1 MPAEVFDDPLR
12 IACVFSNGAGTVRRA
27 GAAGNP
33 VLGRQMLSGLAGLV
47 HPHGVVDSRATVDKY
62 LRAIRDAAAA
72 FPGGGELGAAGLS
85 RARVAEYLWGCPHER
100 ESLTRRM
107 LVAFDEASGA
117 LPGPVRELLEGRPFN
132 LRRVRGY
139 RPLAPYSENEWQRL
153 RQACRQVADDSFAA
167 HRAMLRAAET
177 GGDPACG
184 PVTPEAVAWWMV
196 RNGPAS
202 GRGFAGRLNLSSSA
216 MIGAGPWVSQAR
228 RALFAGTE
236 ATIAYRLLFG
246 VLTGIVPDGIDGLG
260 TGDLDWAG
268 DTAMLVGY
276 VKGRTARESVTLG
289 RAAVRLVEQWLA
301 HTELA
306 RRFAPPG
313 LAGTLWLR
321 CEPLGHGGTWF
332 GGPIDSDY
340 VRAWA
345 GRRGLLADDG
355 SPLSVHRHR
364 IRTTFQSLRDREA
377 WFGSTRATIDP
388 NHGPQV
394 EGDSYLTAATPA
406 QRAAVDSI
414 IADAQAGLL
423 GKARP
428 PVLSGG
434 HGTAG
439 LAARF
444 PELAA
449 GLTLGDEAITRL
461 AGGQHDVFT
470 AACADP
476 LSGLHGPAGKPCPA
490 RPWVCLLC
498 PLAVFAP
505 RHAPNL
511 LRLKAFFARQ
521 WEQLPARHFM
531 AVFGPYAQ
539 RIEEVLACYD
549 PHLLAAAASKVA
561 GSDAELP
568 LRAEEL
574 TR

>member
-1 MPAEVFDDPLR
+1 MPAEILDDPLR
-12 IACVFSNGAGTVRRA
+12 IACVFSNGSGTVRPA
-27 GAAGNP
+27 GVAGNP

-47 HPHGVVDSRATVDKY
+47 HPHGVVDSKATVDKY
-62 LRAIRDAAAA
+62 LWAIRDAAAA

-85 RARVAEYLWGCPHER
+85 RARVAEYLWGCPQER

-107 LVAFDEASGA
+107 LVAFGEAGGA

-132 LRRVRGY
+132 LRRGRNH
-139 RPLAPYSENEWQRL
+139 RPLAPYSESEWQRL
-153 RQACRQVADDSFAA
+153 RQACRQIADDSFAA
-167 HRAMLRAAET
+167 HRAMLRAAGT

-184 PVTPEAVAWWMV
+184 PVTPQAVAWWMA
-196 RNGPAS
+196 RNGPVS
-202 GRGFAGRLNLSSSA
+202 GRGFARRLNLSSPV
-216 MIGAGPWVSQAR
+216 MIEAGPWVSRAR

-236 ATIAYRLLFG
+236 TVIAYRLLFG

-268 DTAMLVGY
+268 DTAMLACY
-276 VKGRTARESVTLG
+276 IKGRTARESVTLG

-313 LAGTLWLR
+313 LAGALWLR
-321 CEPLGHGGTWF
+321 YEPLGHGGAWF
-332 GGPIDSDY
+332 GGQVDCDY
-340 VRAWA
+340 VKTWA
-345 GRRGLLADDG
+345 ARQGLLADDG

-364 IRTTFQSLRDREA
+364 IRTTFQSLRDRKA

-388 NHGPQV
+388 NHSPQV

-406 QRAAVDSI
+406 QRAAIDSI
-414 IADAQAGLL
+414 IADAQAGLV

-434 HGTAG
+434 HSAAG

-449 GLTLGDEAITRL
+449 GLPAGDEAIAWL
-461 AGGQHDVFT
+461 AGGQQDVFT
-470 AACADP
+470 AACAGP

-498 PLAVFAP
+498 PLAVFTP
-505 RHAPNL
+505 RHAANL

-521 WEQLPARHFM
+521 WQQLPAGHFM

-539 RIEEVLACYD
+539 RIEQVLACYD
-549 PHLLAAAASKVA
+549 PRLLAAAASGVT
-561 GSDAELP
+561 GRDAELP

-574 TR
+574 TQ

>member
-12 IACVFSNGAGTVRRA
+12 IACVFSNGSGTIRQAGVA
-27 GAAGNP
+27 SNP
-33 VLGRQMLSGLAGLV
+33 VLGRQMLAGLADLV
-47 HPHGVVDSRATVDKY
+47 HPHGAVDSKATVGKY
-62 LRAIRDAAAA
+62 LRAIRDATAA
-72 FPGGGELGAAGLS
+72 FPGGGEPGAAGLS
-85 RARVAEYLWGCPHER
+85 RAGVAEYLWSCPQER

-107 LVAFDEASGA
+107 LVALDEASGA
-117 LPGPVRELLEGRPFN
+117 LPGPVRELLDGRPFN
-132 LRRVRGY
+132 LRRARNC
-139 RPLAPYSENEWQRL
+139 RPLAPYSESEWQRL

-167 HRAMLRAAET
+167 HRAMLRAADA

-202 GRGFAGRLNLSSSA
+202 GRGFARRLNLSSPV
-216 MIGAGPWVSQAR
+216 MTEAGPWVSRAR
-228 RALFAGTE
+228 RALFAGTG
-236 ATIAYRLLFG
+236 AAIAYRLLFG

-268 DTAMLVGY
+268 DTALLAGY
-276 VKGRTARESVTLG
+276 IKGRAARESMTLG
-289 RAAVRLVEQWLA
+289 PGAVRLVEQWLA

-306 RRFAPPG
+306 RRFAPPE
-313 LAGTLWLR
+313 LAGALWLR
-321 CEPLGHGGTWF
+321 CEPLGRGGTWF

-340 VRAWA
+340 VKAWA
-345 GRRGLLADDG
+345 GRQGLLADDG

-364 IRTTFQSLRDREA
+364 IRTTFQSLRDRKA

-388 NHGPQV
+388 NHSPQV

-406 QRAAVDSI
+406 QRAAIDSI

-423 GKARP
+423 GRARP
-428 PVLSGG
+428 PVLAGG
-434 HGTAG
+434 RGAAE

-444 PELAA
+444 GEIAA
-449 GLTLGDEAITRL
+449 GMSLDDEAITQL
-461 AGGQHDVFT
+461 AGGQRDVFT

-498 PLAVFAP
+498 PLAVFTP

-521 WEQLPARHFM
+521 WQQLPASHFM

-539 RIEEVLACYD
+539 RIDEVLACYD
-549 PHLLAAAASKVA
+549 PDLLAVAASRVT
-561 GSDAELP
+561 GSDSELP